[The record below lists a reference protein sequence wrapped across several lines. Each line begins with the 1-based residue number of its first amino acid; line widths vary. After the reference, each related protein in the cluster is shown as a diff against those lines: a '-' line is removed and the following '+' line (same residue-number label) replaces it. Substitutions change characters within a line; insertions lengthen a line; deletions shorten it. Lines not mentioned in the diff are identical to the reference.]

1 MINALFDKP
10 VVRTG
15 TAIHTVNNL
24 YVLLDWKRCK
34 ETRNTNPYKGIV
46 KKVVVCHHA
55 KEHFPKGSII
65 YCLMMWSLWMW
76 IMTFKL
82 HTVSLLHVMWLIKYT
97 SAIDNFFYA
106 VVLSC
111 DWMEFNHY
119 GWCIFEIGSLCVYT
133 CTSQSG
139 DDRSFTI
146 ASRPPCSKISTL
158 QENSAVEQD

>member
-34 ETRNTNPYKGIV
+34 ETRNTNPYKNIV
-46 KKVVVCHHA
+46 EKVVVCHHA

-76 IMTFKL
+76 ITTFQL
-82 HTVSLLHVMWLIKYT
+82 HTASLIHMMWLIGYI
-97 SAIDNFFYA
+97 SAICCCA
-106 VVLSC
+106 LSF
-111 DWMEFNHY
+111 DWMEFDHY
-119 GWCIFEIGSLCVYT
+119 SCCIFGIGFLC
-133 CTSQSG
+133 G
-139 DDRSFTI
+139 LLLHSFPAI
-146 ASRPPCSKISTL
+146 VSW
-158 QENSAVEQD
+158 Q

>member
-1 MINALFDKP
+1 M
-10 VVRTG
+10 
-15 TAIHTVNNL
+15 NNL

-34 ETRNTNPYKGIV
+34 ETRNTNAYKSIV

-97 SAIDNFFYA
+97 SAIDNFFM
-106 VVLSC
+106 LLC
-111 DWMEFNHY
+111 WTLI
-119 GWCIFEIGSLCVYT
+119 GWNWTTMVGASLKWVPSAYIPAHHNQEMT
-133 CTSQSG
+133 EALQLPQG
-139 DDRSFTI
+139 LLVRRSPLCKKTQLWN
-146 ASRPPCSKISTL
+146 KIKLVTTL
-158 QENSAVEQD
+158 AINMYW